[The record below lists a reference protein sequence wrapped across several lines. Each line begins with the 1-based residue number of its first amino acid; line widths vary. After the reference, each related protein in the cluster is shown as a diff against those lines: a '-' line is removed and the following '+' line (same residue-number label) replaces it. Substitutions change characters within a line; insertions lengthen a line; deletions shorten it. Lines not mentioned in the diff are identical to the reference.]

1 MKPVSIAWSRQ
12 DKQLCPGAGDSLTAF
27 VKMDIGGGY
36 AAVLR
41 YGSRRMRTSVSMS
54 ESTKQG
60 SKSADLVQILAVCT
74 NAARSTE
81 AGQLRILISALSAW
95 AAAVEPFM
103 ARVTVRLLPEIPVTR
118 ICNVPI
124 RAVWPI
130 SSWVPP
136 STATVVLVV
145 SMEAPLRSVLRPSK
159 YWPYPHGL
167 ISFKASLQCSVETA
181 PMLGGGEIVGLKPVI
196 AGGPGFFEREVV
208 VVVFFQGRA
217 QD

>member
-1 MKPVSIAWSRQ
+1 MKPVLIAWSRQ
-12 DKQLCPGAGDSLTAF
+12 GKQLWPGAGDSLTAF
-27 VKMDIGGGY
+27 VKMDIGSGY

-103 ARVTVRLLPEIPVTR
+103 AAGHREITARNPGY
-118 ICNVPI
+118 PHLQ
-124 RAVWPI
+124 RANQSGLAYLKLGTAIYRHRGLGGVHGGAVKIGAAPFEI
-130 SSWVPP
+130 LAVPP
-136 STATVVLVV
+136 SVRRMQARRPYFLQSEPSVQCRDRPNAGWGRNCWTET
-145 SMEAPLRSVLRPSK
+145 SNRWWPRFLR
-159 YWPYPHGL
+159 
-167 ISFKASLQCSVETA
+167 T
-181 PMLGGGEIVGLKPVI
+181 
-196 AGGPGFFEREVV
+196 
-208 VVVFFQGRA
+208 
-217 QD
+217 

>member
-103 ARVTVRLLPEIPVTR
+103 ARVTMRLLPEILVTR
-118 ICNVPI
+118 IYNVPI

-145 SMEAPLRSVLRPSK
+145 SMEAPLRSVLRPSR
-159 YWPYPHGL
+159 YWPYPQPDASPSAL
-167 ISFKASLQCSVETA
+167 FPATRSFGA
-181 PMLGGGEIVGLKPVI
+181 M
-196 AGGPGFFEREVV
+196 
-208 VVVFFQGRA
+208 
-217 QD
+217 